1 MHRHLTHHTTTAAPR
16 HDWPSGAVLQTI
28 QAGASQTV
36 TTHHAQ
42 RENHYGGRAMYAV
55 WSDGNWC
62 YIQDVAH
69 FITVY
74 GQDYHVTDV
83 DPEPSH

>member
-1 MHRHLTHHTTTAAPR
+1 
-16 HDWPSGAVLQTI
+16 
-28 QAGASQTV
+28 
-36 TTHHAQ
+36 
-42 RENHYGGRAMYAV
+42 MYAV